1 MSEIETKVVM
11 DDIKVDKSGQIASC
25 LRVDKVIVVSE
36 NEKVKGIAIAG
47 CGVRKKELIEAIA
60 KDMIEVRCCDKAGNP
75 IDVFEKAMRYE
86 EMFKAIKDVE
96 DFYPRI
102 TNDEPWYAP
111 KHVAH
116 RNKFSN
122 RPRR

>member
-1 MSEIETKVVM
+1 MSEIETRVIM
-11 DDIKVDKSGQIASC
+11 DDVKVDESGQIASC
-25 LRVDKVIVVSE
+25 LRVDKVIMVSE
-36 NEKVKGIAIAG
+36 NEKVKGVAIAG
-47 CGVRKKELIEAIA
+47 CGARKKELIEAITN
-60 KDMIEVRCCDKAGNP
+60 DIIEVRCNGKIEDP
-75 IDVFEKAMRYE
+75 IDAFEKAMRCTK
-86 EMFKAIKDVE
+86 MLDFNDVD